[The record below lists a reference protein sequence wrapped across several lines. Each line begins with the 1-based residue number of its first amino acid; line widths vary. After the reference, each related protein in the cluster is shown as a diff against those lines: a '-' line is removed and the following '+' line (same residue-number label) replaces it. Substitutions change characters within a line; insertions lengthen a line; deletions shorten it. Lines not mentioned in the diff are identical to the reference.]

1 MMRVVHLLAEKGK
14 TMQVLTIEPSRPVID
29 AVRLMAEK
37 HIGAL
42 PVVSNAEL
50 VGIVTERDYARKVV
64 LHDRS
69 SATTPIKDIMT
80 EHVITVRP
88 EDTVQFCMHMMT
100 EKRFRHLPVVDKG
113 NLIGMVSIGDLLK
126 TVIDEQQQT
135 IAQLEKYITS

>member
-1 MMRVVHLLAEKGK
+1 MMRVVHLLGEKGK
-14 TMQVLTIEPSRPVID
+14 SMQVWTITPTQPVID

-42 PVVSNAEL
+42 PVMVNDE
-50 VGIVTERDYARKVV
+50 VIGIVTERDYARKVA
-64 LHDRS
+64 LYDRS
-69 SATTPIKDIMT
+69 SATTPVKDIMT
-80 EHVITVRP
+80 DHVITVRP
-88 EDTVQFCMHMMT
+88 EDTIQFCMHLMT

-113 NLIGMVSIGDLLK
+113 RLVGMVSIGDLLK

>member
-1 MMRVVHLLAEKGK
+1 MLRVVHLLAEKGK
-14 TMQVLTIEPSRPVID
+14 SMQVWTIGPTQPVID

-42 PVVSNAEL
+42 PVMVDDKI
-50 VGIVTERDYARKVV
+50 VGIITERDYARKVI

-69 SATTPIKDIMT
+69 SATTMVKEVMT
-80 EHVITVRP
+80 EHVITVRS
-88 EDTVQFCMHMMT
+88 EDTVHFCMHMMT
-100 EKRFRHLPVVDKG
+100 EKRFRHLPVVEKDK
-113 NLIGMVSIGDLLK
+113 LIGMVSIGDLLK